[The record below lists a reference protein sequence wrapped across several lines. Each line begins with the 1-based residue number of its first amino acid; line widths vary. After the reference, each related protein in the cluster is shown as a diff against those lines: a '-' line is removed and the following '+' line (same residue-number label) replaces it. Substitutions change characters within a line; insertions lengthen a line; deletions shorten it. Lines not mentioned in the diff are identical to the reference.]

1 MTIKTRQIDIKLD
14 LDIFDI
20 DFDDYKKKDNQ
31 NCYFCGLDLANN
43 SLNTYL
49 HEEKKIVKTCCFCNI
64 VINFKIQHIE
74 DVLIG
79 TSNLSQLEI
88 IQKTI
93 KYIIKNET
101 FPSILDIDKDAKLV
115 NILSYKFVKYYS
127 TLSEQDKSKNRK
139 YKIFF
144 MGSKNIIKY
153 ANKFIDNKMEF
164 NLKIEKLEKEEF
176 NKQIINQN
184 DIKLINQYQE
194 EFNQE
199 LNKVKKYNNFVDNLR
214 ISSIFS

>member
-14 LDIFDI
+14 FDLFDI

-31 NCYFCGLDLANN
+31 NCYFCGFELDNK

-49 HEEKKIVKTCCFCNI
+49 HQEKKIVKTCCFCNI
-64 VINFKIQHIE
+64 VTNFKIQNIE

-101 FPSILDIDKDAKLV
+101 FPSILDIDEDAKLV
-115 NILSYKFVKYYS
+115 NLLSYKFVKYYS
-127 TLSEQDKSKNRK
+127 NLSDQDKSKNRK

-144 MGSKNIIKY
+144 IGSKNIIKY
-153 ANKFIDNKMEF
+153 INKFIDNKIEF
-164 NLKIEKLEKEEF
+164 NLKIEKIEKEEF

-184 DIKLINQYQE
+184 DVKLINQYQE
-194 EFNQE
+194 EFDQE
-199 LNKVKKYNNFVDNLR
+199 LNKTKKYNNFIDNLR
-214 ISSIFS
+214 IGSILS